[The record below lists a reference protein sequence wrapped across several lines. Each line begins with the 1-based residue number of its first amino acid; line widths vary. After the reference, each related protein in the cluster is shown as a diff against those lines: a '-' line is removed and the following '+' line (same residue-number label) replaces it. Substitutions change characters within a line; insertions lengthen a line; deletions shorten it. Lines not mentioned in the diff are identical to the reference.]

1 MMMKPWIVVSVL
13 VLAPS
18 CGGSSQ
24 GQKAT
29 PLDGAV
35 ELPAPSADLS
45 HDLRAAADLPATR
58 YGDVATDA
66 VADGPGSVA
75 DTGAAEIPAATVSRF
90 PDTTTT
96 IAILSDQLPNMTA
109 EQMQFAATHYVGSQK
124 LVLGTT
130 RALRALNPNFVVLHY
145 HLAMWQSAPS
155 VSFITDGLDWSNDYP
170 DVTTHESWFWHN
182 VSGGRVASS
191 ADGKLLMNVSD
202 PGFAAYWAD
211 SIAQQTA
218 AGDYDGVFLDSAS
231 PALLQG
237 ECSRDD
243 SRLAGTAARDQ
254 IFTELGGQ
262 TWIAA
267 WDTWI
272 AGLDG
277 SLAAKGTPLIP
288 NTSAFTTTWD
298 NSDYTRTA
306 GIFSEGF
313 ADPSFSLADWKASTN
328 QLMAIAVAGKIVI
341 EQNYLAST
349 TDVQRRLYYLA
360 NYLLVKWN
368 RTYLFYFAND
378 TLEWYPEW
386 EIDLGAPL
394 AKPTTV
400 DTLAWQGVYRRDF
413 AKGSVLVNPGT
424 SAVSVTLAAPM
435 QQIAPQG
442 GGAVPTDGATTSSM
456 AATSVGSLSLPPGSG
471 AILLK

>member
-1 MMMKPWIVVSVL
+1 ML
-13 VLAPS
+13 VFALLPGLS

-24 GQKAT
+24 ARNAT
-29 PLDGAV
+29 TLDGAV
-35 ELPAPSADLS
+35 ESPAQTADS
-45 HDLRAAADLPATR
+45 GRDNSPAAPGGNDGGVRTDLAADT
-58 YGDVATDA
+58 
-66 VADGPGSVA
+66 
-75 DTGAAEIPAATVSRF
+75 PAATASHF
-90 PDTTTT
+90 PDTTAT

-109 EQMQFAATHYVGSQK
+109 QQQQFAATHYVGSQK

-145 HLAMWQSAPS
+145 HLAMWQSAPT
-155 VSFITDGLDWSNDYP
+155 VSFITDGLHWSNDYP
-170 DVTTHESWFWHN
+170 EVTTHETWFWHN
-182 VSGGRVASS
+182 ASGGRVASS
-191 ADGKLLMNVSD
+191 SDGKLLMNVSD

-218 AGDYDGVFLDSAS
+218 AGEYDGVFLDSAS

-254 IFTELGGQ
+254 VFSELGGQ

-272 AGLDG
+272 AGLNG
-277 SLAAKGTPLIP
+277 SLAANGIPLIP

-313 ADPSFSLADWKASTN
+313 ADPSFSVTDWKASTN
-328 QLMAIAVAGKIVI
+328 QLMAIASAGKIVI
-341 EQNYLAST
+341 EQNYLGST
-349 TDVQRRLYYLA
+349 SDMQRRLYYLA
-360 NYLLVKWN
+360 NYLLVKGSHS
-368 RTYLFYFAND
+368 YLFYFAD
-378 TLEWYPEW
+378 STLEWYPEW
-386 EIDLGAPL
+386 EIDLGAPV
-394 AKPTTV
+394 AAPANV
-400 DTLAWQGVYRRDF
+400 DALAWQGVYRRDF
-413 AKGSVLVNPGT
+413 AKGSVLVNPAT
-424 SAVSVTLAAPM
+424 SAISVTLAAPM
-435 QQIAPQG
+435 QRIDPQG
-442 GGAVPTDGATTSSM
+442 GGAVPADGTSTATVAST
-456 AATSVGSLSLPPGSG
+456 AVTSLSLAPGSG

>member
-1 MMMKPWIVVSVL
+1 MKAWML
-13 VLAPS
+13 VYPLLLGLS

-24 GQKAT
+24 ARNPG
-29 PLDGAV
+29 PPDGTV
-35 ELPAPSADLS
+35 DEPAQS
-45 HDLRAAADLPATR
+45 
-58 YGDVATDA
+58 
-66 VADGPGSVA
+66 A
-75 DTGAAEIPAATVSRF
+75 DTGRDNPAAASGSGDGSTGTEVAVEAPAPTASRF
-90 PDTTTT
+90 PDTTAT

-109 EQMQFAATHYVGSQK
+109 QQQQFAATHYVGSQK

-155 VSFITDGLDWSNDYP
+155 VSFITDGLHWSNDYP
-170 DVTTHESWFWHN
+170 EVTTHESWFWHN
-182 VSGGRVASS
+182 ASGGRVASS

-211 SIAQQTA
+211 SIAQQSA
-218 AGDYDGVFLDSAS
+218 AGEYDGVFLDSAS

-254 IFTELGGQ
+254 VFSELGGQ

-272 AGLDG
+272 AQLNG
-277 SLAAKGTPLIP
+277 SLVANGIPLIP

-328 QLMAIAVAGKIVI
+328 QLMAIAAAGKIVI
-341 EQNYLAST
+341 EQNYLTST
-349 TDVQRRLYYLA
+349 SDVQRRLYYLA
-360 NYLLVKWN
+360 NYLLVKGS
-368 RTYLFYFAND
+368 RTYLFYFAD
-378 TLEWYPEW
+378 STLEWYPEW
-386 EIDLGAPL
+386 EIDLGAPV
-394 AKPTTV
+394 AAPSNV
-400 DTLAWQGVYRRDF
+400 DALAWQGVYRRDF
-413 AKGSVLVNPGT
+413 AKGSVLLNPGT
-424 SAVSVTLAAPM
+424 AAISVTLVAPM
-435 QQIAPQG
+435 QRIDPQG
-442 GGAVPTDGATTSSM
+442 GGAVPADGTVPATV
-456 AATSVGSLSLPPGSG
+456 ANTSVTSFSLAPGSG

>member
-1 MMMKPWIVVSVL
+1 MPGSALLL
-13 VLAPS
+13 VLA
-18 CGGSSQ
+18 CGGSQAQSP
-24 GQKAT
+24 A
-29 PLDGAV
+29 PLDGAF
-35 ELPAPSADLS
+35 ELPAQSADS
-45 HDLRAAADLPATR
+45 GRDNSTAMQDTRDGGVPTDVAAETPTAAA
-58 YGDVATDA
+58 
-66 VADGPGSVA
+66 
-75 DTGAAEIPAATVSRF
+75 SRF
-90 PDTTTT
+90 PDTTAT
-96 IAILSDQLPNMTA
+96 IAILSDQLSNMTA
-109 EQMQFAATHYVGSQK
+109 QQQQFAATHYVGSQK

-145 HLAMWQSAPS
+145 HLAMWQSAPA
-155 VSFITDGLDWSNDYP
+155 VSFITDGLHWSNDYP

-182 VSGGRVASS
+182 ASGGRVASS
-191 ADGKLLMNVSD
+191 SDGKLLMNVSD

-218 AGDYDGVFLDSAS
+218 AGEYDGVFLDSAS

-243 SRLAGTAARDQ
+243 SRLAGTAARDRV
-254 IFTELGGQ
+254 FSELGGK

-277 SLAAKGTPLIP
+277 SLAANRIPLIP

-313 ADPSFSLADWKASTN
+313 ADPNFSLVDWKASTN
-328 QLMAIAVAGKIVI
+328 QLMAIAGAGKIVI
-341 EQNYLAST
+341 EQNYLTGAG
-349 TDVQRRLYYLA
+349 DVQRRLYYLA

-368 RTYLFYFAND
+368 RTYLFYFAAA

-386 EIDLGAPL
+386 EIDLGAPV
-394 AKPTTV
+394 AAPTNV
-400 DTLAWQGVYRRDF
+400 DALAWQGVYRRDF

-424 SAVSVTLAAPM
+424 STVLLTLAAPM
-435 QQIAPQG
+435 QRIDPQG
-442 GGAVPTDGATTSSM
+442 GGAVPADGTPTGTVASTPVTSF
-456 AATSVGSLSLPPGSG
+456 SLAPGSG

>member
-1 MMMKPWIVVSVL
+1 MRAWLFTSAL
-13 VLAPS
+13 LLGLS

-24 GQKAT
+24 TRNAAS
-29 PLDGAV
+29 LDGAV
-35 ELPAPSADLS
+35 ELPAQSAEAGPDNS
-45 HDLRAAADLPATR
+45 AAAPGGREGGA
-58 YGDVATDA
+58 GTDA
-66 VADGPGSVA
+66 VAETPV
-75 DTGAAEIPAATVSRF
+75 AATSRF
-90 PDTTTT
+90 PDTTAT

-109 EQMQFAATHYVGSQK
+109 EQQQFAANHYVGSQK

-155 VSFITDGLDWSNDYP
+155 VSFITDGLHWSNDYP
-170 DVTTHESWFWHN
+170 EVTTHESWFWHN
-182 VSGGRVASS
+182 ASGGRVASS
-191 ADGKLLMNVSD
+191 SDGKLLMNVSD

-218 AGDYDGVFLDSAS
+218 AGEYDGVFLDSAS

-254 IFTELGGQ
+254 VFSELGGQ

-272 AGLDG
+272 AGLNG
-277 SLAAKGTPLIP
+277 SLAANGIPLIP

-313 ADPSFSLADWKASTN
+313 ADPSFSVTDWKASTN
-328 QLMAIAVAGKIVI
+328 QLMAIAAAGKVVI

-349 TDVQRRLYYLA
+349 SDVQRRLYYLA
-360 NYLLVKWN
+360 NYLLVKWT
-368 RTYLFYFAND
+368 RTYLFYFAD
-378 TLEWYPEW
+378 SPLEWYPEW
-386 EIDLGAPL
+386 EIDLGTPVAAPSN
-394 AKPTTV
+394 V
-400 DTLAWQGVYRRDF
+400 DALAWQGVYRRDF
-413 AKGSVLVNPGT
+413 AKGSVLVNPGAST
-424 SAVSVTLAAPM
+424 VSLTLAAPM
-435 QQIAPQG
+435 QRIDPQG
-442 GGAVPTDGATTSSM
+442 GGAVPADGTATATVTSAPVTSFSL
-456 AATSVGSLSLPPGSG
+456 APGTAT
-471 AILLK
+471 ILLR

>member
-1 MMMKPWIVVSVL
+1 MRAWLL
-13 VLAPS
+13 VYPLLLGLA

-24 GQKAT
+24 ARNVAR
-29 PLDGAV
+29 LDAAGA
-35 ELPAPSADLS
+35 LPAQPADS
-45 HDLRAAADLPATR
+45 GRDNPAAA
-58 YGDVATDA
+58 
-66 VADGPGSVA
+66 PGSGDGGVG
-75 DTGAAEIPAATVSRF
+75 TEVAAEAPAATASRF
-90 PDTTTT
+90 PDTTAT
-96 IAILSDQLPNMTA
+96 IAILSDQLPNMTTQQQ
-109 EQMQFAATHYVGSQK
+109 EFAATHYVGSQK

-155 VSFITDGLDWSNDYP
+155 VSFITDGLHWSNDYP
-170 DVTTHESWFWHN
+170 QVTTHESWFWHN
-182 VSGGRVASS
+182 ASGGRVASS

-202 PGFAAYWAD
+202 PEFAAYWSD
-211 SIAQQTA
+211 SIAQQTT
-218 AGDYDGVFLDSAS
+218 AGEYDGVFLDSAS

-254 IFTELGGQ
+254 VFSELGGQ

-277 SLAAKGTPLIP
+277 SLGAKGIPLIP

-328 QLMAIAVAGKIVI
+328 QLMAIAAAGKIVI
-341 EQNYLAST
+341 EQNYLSGT
-349 TDVQRRLYYLA
+349 GDVQRRLYYLA
-360 NYLLVKWN
+360 NYLLVKGN
-368 RTYLFYFAND
+368 RSYLFYFAD
-378 TLEWYPEW
+378 STLEWYPEW
-386 EIDLGAPL
+386 EIDL
-394 AKPTTV
+394 
-400 DTLAWQGVYRRDF
+400 AWQGVYRRDF
-413 AKGSVLVNPGT
+413 VKGSVLVNPAT

-435 QQIAPQG
+435 QRIDPQG
-442 GGAVPTDGATTSSM
+442 GGAVSADGTLTATVASTPVTSF
-456 AATSVGSLSLPPGSG
+456 SLAPSSG
-471 AILLK
+471 TILLR

>member
-1 MMMKPWIVVSVL
+1 MRASLLASALLL
-13 VLAPS
+13 VLS
-18 CGGSSQ
+18 CGGSSPRPD
-24 GQKAT
+24 AVS
-29 PLDGAV
+29 LDGAV
-35 ELPAPSADLS
+35 APPAQSADS
-45 HDLRAAADLPATR
+45 GRDNSTAATGSKDGGVPIDVAADT
-58 YGDVATDA
+58 
-66 VADGPGSVA
+66 
-75 DTGAAEIPAATVSRF
+75 PAATASRF
-90 PDTTTT
+90 PDTTAT
-96 IAILSDQLPNMTA
+96 IAILSDQLPNLTA
-109 EQMQFAATHYVGSQK
+109 QQQQFAATHYVGSQK

-145 HLAMWQSAPS
+145 HLAMWQSAPT
-155 VSFITDGLDWSNDYP
+155 VSFITDGLHWSNDYP

-182 VSGGRVASS
+182 ASGDRVASS
-191 ADGKLLMNVSD
+191 SDSKLLMNVSD

-218 AGDYDGVFLDSAS
+218 AGEYDGVFLDSAS

-254 IFTELGGQ
+254 VFSELGGQ

-272 AGLDG
+272 AGLNG
-277 SLAAKGTPLIP
+277 SLAANRIPLIP

-313 ADPSFSLADWKASTN
+313 ADPNFSVADWKASTN
-328 QLMAIAVAGKIVI
+328 QLMAIAAAGKIAI
-341 EQNYLAST
+341 EQNYLTGTS
-349 TDVQRRLYYLA
+349 DVQRRLYYLA
-360 NYLLVKWN
+360 NYLLVKWT
-368 RTYLFYFAND
+368 RTYLFYFAD
-378 TLEWYPEW
+378 STLEWYPEW
-386 EIDLGAPL
+386 EIDLGAPV
-394 AKPTTV
+394 AAPSNV
-400 DTLAWQGVYRRDF
+400 DALAWQGVYRRDF

-424 SAVSVTLAAPM
+424 STVALTLAAPM
-435 QQIAPQG
+435 KRIDPQG
-442 GGAVPTDGATTSSM
+442 GGAVSADGTATGTVASTPVTSF
-456 AATSVGSLSLPPGSG
+456 SLAPGSG

>member
-1 MMMKPWIVVSVL
+1 MLACALL
-13 VLAPS
+13 VASS
-18 CGGSSQ
+18 CGGSQSH
-24 GQKAT
+24 AS
-29 PLDGAV
+29 LDGAV
-35 ELPAPSADLS
+35 EPPVPSADS
-45 HDLRAAADLPATR
+45 GHDNFTAAPDR
-58 YGDVATDA
+58 DGGVRA
-66 VADGPGSVA
+66 VADAPGGPA
-75 DTGAAEIPAATVSRF
+75 DTAKVATASRF
-90 PDTTTT
+90 PDTTAT
-96 IAILSDQLPNMTA
+96 IAVLSDQLPNMTA
-109 EQMQFAATHYVGSQK
+109 QQQQFAAAHYVGSQK

-155 VSFITDGLDWSNDYP
+155 VSFITDGLHWSNDYP

-182 VSGGRVASS
+182 ASGGRVASS
-191 ADGKLLMNVSD
+191 SDGKLLMNVSD
-202 PGFAAYWAD
+202 SGFAAYWAD
-211 SIAQQTA
+211 SIAQQPA
-218 AGDYDGVFLDSAS
+218 AGEYDGVFLDSAS

-254 IFTELGGQ
+254 VFSELGGQ

-272 AGLDG
+272 AGLDS
-277 SLAAKGTPLIP
+277 SLAAKGIPLIP

-313 ADPSFSLADWKASTN
+313 ADPGFSAADWKASTN
-328 QLMAIAVAGKIVI
+328 QLMAIAGAGKIVI
-341 EQNYLAST
+341 EQNYLTST
-349 TDVQRRLYYLA
+349 SDMQRRLYYLA
-360 NYLLVKWN
+360 NYLLVKGT
-368 RTYLFYFAND
+368 RTYLFYFAAG

-386 EIDLGAPL
+386 EIDLGAPV
-394 AKPTTV
+394 AAPSNV
-400 DTLAWQGVYRRDF
+400 DALAWQGVYRRDF
-413 AKGSVLVNPGT
+413 AKGSVLVNPTT

-435 QQIAPQG
+435 QRIDPQG
-442 GGAVPTDGATTSSM
+442 GGAVPADGTPTGTVASTP
-456 AATSVGSLSLPPGSG
+456 VPSLSLAPGSG